1 MTAACDLALPTDRRK
16 PGRKLSWSLFIAFS
30 LHLPS
35 VSGTILGPSG
45 FTREATSGRTHML
58 APESVLAW
66 IVIGAIAGWL
76 AGLLVKGYGFG
87 LIGNV
92 VVGILGAG
100 VAGLLAP
107 RLGPNT
113 QSFGGNVIASLL
125 GALVLLFLFGLVR
138 RT

>member
-1 MTAACDLALPTDRRK
+1 MPETHPK
-16 PGRKLSWSLFIAFS
+16 
-30 LHLPS
+30 
-35 VSGTILGPSG
+35 
-45 FTREATSGRTHML
+45 EATML

-76 AGLLVKGYGFG
+76 AGLLGKGYGFG
-87 LIGNV
+87 LIGNI

-107 RLGPNT
+107 RLGVYT
-113 QSFGGNVIASLL
+113 ESFGGNVVASLL
-125 GALVLLFLFGLVR
+125 GALVLLFLVGLVR

>member
-1 MTAACDLALPTDRRK
+1 
-16 PGRKLSWSLFIAFS
+16 
-30 LHLPS
+30 
-35 VSGTILGPSG
+35 
-45 FTREATSGRTHML
+45 
-58 APESVLAW
+58 LAW

-87 LIGNV
+87 LIGNI

-107 RLGPNT
+107 RLGVYT
-113 QSFGGNVIASLL
+113 ESFGGNIVASLL
-125 GALVLLFLFGLVR
+125 GALVLLLLIGLVR